1 MDIAVLN
8 TGLYALKVQF
18 GIVPKE
24 SLNALV
30 FYTAKIQSLQKERVD
45 EIVII
50 I

>member
-8 TGLYALKVQF
+8 AGLYALKVQF

-30 FYTAKIQSLQKERVD
+30 FYAAKIQPLQKERVD
-45 EIVII
+45 ENVII